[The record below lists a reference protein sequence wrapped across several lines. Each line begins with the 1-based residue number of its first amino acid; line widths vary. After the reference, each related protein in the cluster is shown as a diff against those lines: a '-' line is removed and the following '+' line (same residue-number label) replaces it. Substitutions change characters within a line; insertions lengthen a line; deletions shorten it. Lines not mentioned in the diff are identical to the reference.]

1 MTTTSI
7 EVFQG
12 LHRNIDIP
20 AVTPTDSTSP
30 RAAVFDGVRT
40 AVARYRYRRTVR
52 GLAHFQ
58 PHLLRDMGF
67 EPDAVYEA
75 AEGDWRWIVAR
86 GRRG

>member
-1 MTTTSI
+1 MRSTSI
-7 EVFQG
+7 QTFED
-12 LHRNIDIP
+12 LHRNNDIP
-20 AVTPTDSTSP
+20 AVSLTDSTSP
-30 RAAVFDGVRT
+30 LAALFDGVRT

-67 EPDAVYEA
+67 EPHAVYEA
-75 AEGDWRWIVAR
+75 AEGDWRWIDAR

>member
-1 MTTTSI
+1 MTSTSI
-7 EVFQG
+7 QTFED
-12 LHRNIDIP
+12 LHRNNDIP
-20 AVTPTDSTSP
+20 AVSLTDSTSP
-30 RAAVFDGVRT
+30 LAALFDGVRT

-67 EPDAVYEA
+67 EPHAVYEA
-75 AEGDWRWIVAR
+75 AEGDWRWIDAR